1 MVSEVVGGESLVR
14 LRIEKRVFGVTY
26 MDREARV
33 ANTIE
38 RVGIVFEFV
47 LAMEFVEELEFEF

>member
-1 MVSEVVGGESLVR
+1 MVR
-14 LRIEKRVFGVTY
+14 LRIEKRVLGVTY